1 MQNTTQQRKSRFAAQ
16 PAVKP
21 NLNSSQTKPKE
32 KDYFDDDDEFDESLS
47 KANSAPNDDY
57 DPLDDFMLALF
68 FYYFGERV
76 VDHLPYFRAGIH
88 EQVAQEKSVPSS
100 KPLPQIVS
108 YGDEDDDE
116 EDDLED
122 TEANGRIYNSDDDDD
137 NEGDSDKVD
146 GPNENNKN
154 PRGKLIEPLP
164 RVDHSQMNYKSF
176 KKLFYKE
183 SMEIQKLSDEEITQY
198 RNELEIGVSLSHCPR
213 PIQQFSQ
220 LSTFFPDLL
229 LKEISKQ
236 GYEKPTPIQAQ
247 SIPIIASGHDLIGLA
262 KTGSGKTLAYVW
274 PMIIHILD
282 QPQMST
288 EDGPIALILVPTRE
302 LANQIF
308 LEVKKFAK
316 LFAIRQVAIYGG
328 AGKYEM
334 SKSLREE
341 RPEVVVA
348 TPGRFIEMIKLKA
361 TNLTRVSYVVID
373 ESDRLFE
380 MGFEYQIRSI
390 LNNVQ
395 PTKQLVMFSATM
407 KKRIESFAREMF
419 SNANE
424 IRVTVGKIG
433 EANHDI
439 QQNTQIVHND
449 EEKWIWLASEI
460 DDFTANGKV
469 LIFVLNKTTTEILTK
484 QLKDYFQ
491 RRQLDI
497 PVDCLHGDKDQFERT
512 SIMKRFIR
520 PSPSSFASTTNDS
533 QKKID
538 SLTILVATDIAARG
552 LDIKNIRTV
561 INYDVAKN
569 IETYVHRIGRTGRMG
584 VEGVAPG
591 TAYTLLTPKDSSFAV
606 DLVQN
611 LKLSQQPIKEDLI
624 QLAMKDPKWHRI
636 RHFSSGSGGAN
647 TGNKF
652 LSMGKG
658 GSGGNG
664 RPNTMGMGMGLG
676 NHQKAFTS
684 EMIANETGSQ
694 HSFNI
699 NLPAGLEKTF
709 QFNRTSE
716 EPVIPMETKRKSK
729 FDQPAPI
736 PVASLPPPPPIP
748 PVPSNYQSS
757 SSVLKGFVR
766 SSSNYTTTTN
776 SNQLPQ
782 QPPPLTLPSNNNPLM
797 KSFVKSTSSLSSV
810 SSSNNQNNDSHS
822 EQARKKSRWG

>member
-1 MQNTTQQRKSRFAAQ
+1 
-16 PAVKP
+16 
-21 NLNSSQTKPKE
+21 
-32 KDYFDDDDEFDESLS
+32 
-47 KANSAPNDDY
+47 
-57 DPLDDFMLALF
+57 
-68 FYYFGERV
+68 
-76 VDHLPYFRAGIH
+76 
-88 EQVAQEKSVPSS
+88 
-100 KPLPQIVS
+100 LPQIVS
-108 YGDEDDDE
+108 YGDDDENEE

-137 NEGDSDKVD
+137 NEGDNDKVD

-154 PRGKLIEPLP
+154 PRGKLIEPLS
-164 RVDHSQMNYKSF
+164 RVDHSQMNYKPF
-176 KKLFYKE
+176 KKVFYKE
-183 SMEIQKLSDEEITQY
+183 SMEIQKLSEEEMTQY
-198 RNELEIGVSLSHCPR
+198 RNELEIGVSSSHFPR

-220 LSTFFPDLL
+220 LATFFPDIL
-229 LKEISKQ
+229 LKEITKQ

-247 SIPIIASGHDLIGLA
+247 SIPIIGSGHDLIGLA

-348 TPGRFIEMIKLKA
+348 TPGRFIEMIKMKA

-419 SNANE
+419 SNGNE

-439 QQNTQIVHND
+439 QQNTQIVHSD

-497 PVDCLHGDKDQFERT
+497 PVDCLHGNKDQFERT

-520 PSPSSFASTTNDS
+520 PSPSSSSSAANDS
-533 QKKID
+533 QKKTD

-636 RHFSSGSGGAN
+636 KHFSSGSGGGN

-658 GSGGNG
+658 GSGGGG
-664 RPNTMGMGMGLG
+664 RPNTLGMGLG

-684 EMIANETGSQ
+684 EMIAKETGSQ

-716 EPVIPMETKRKSK
+716 EPVIPAGEKRKSK
-729 FDQPAPI
+729 FDQPAPM
-736 PVASLPPPPPIP
+736 PVASLPPPLPIP
-748 PVPSNYQSS
+748 PAPTNYQSS

-766 SSSNYTTTTN
+766 SSTGYTTTAN
-776 SNQLPQ
+776 NNNQPQPQ
-782 QPPPLTLPSNNNPLM
+782 QPSPLPSSNNPLM
-797 KSFVKSTSSLSSV
+797 KSFVKSASSLSSV
-810 SSSNNQNNDSHS
+810 SSSNNQSNQNNDFLS